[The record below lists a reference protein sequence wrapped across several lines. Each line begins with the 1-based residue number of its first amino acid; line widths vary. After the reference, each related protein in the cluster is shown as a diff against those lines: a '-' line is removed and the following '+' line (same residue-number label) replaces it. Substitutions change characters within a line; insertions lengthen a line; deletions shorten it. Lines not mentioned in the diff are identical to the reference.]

1 MESLQWLTVAGD
13 TRVAVSSVHRFGTDA
28 ILLSHF
34 AAPKPGDTVYELGT
48 GCGAIALRLCT
59 RYRPAAV
66 HGVDIA
72 PEAIALAQQSAQAF
86 TGTPTPTFSVAD
98 WETPATLGEPG
109 RWRLVVC
116 NPPYFAPGT
125 GGVSEEEAT
134 RRVRHERENTLQAV
148 CDAAARLLQYGG
160 RFCLCHRPEHLP
172 RVLAALTA
180 AGLTPKRLQTVQN
193 REGQAPWL
201 LLIEARYGGSPGLKW
216 EPPLVLE
223 QPDGCPSPIYR
234 QIYDLPEQEV

>member
-1 MESLQWLTVAGD
+1 MEPIQWLTVAGD
-13 TRVAVSSVHRFGTDA
+13 TQVAVSAVHRFGTDA

-72 PEAIALAQQSAQAF
+72 PEAIALAQRSADAF
-86 TGTPTPTFSVAD
+86 AGTPTPTFAVGD
-98 WETPATLGEPG
+98 WDQPATLGQPG

-125 GGVSEEEAT
+125 GGISEEAT
-134 RRVRHERENTLQAV
+134 VRRIRHEGENTLQAV
-148 CDAAARLLQYGG
+148 CGAAARLLQYGG
-160 RFCLCHRPEHLP
+160 RFCLCHRPERLP
-172 RVLAALTA
+172 QVLAALTA
-180 AGLTPKRLQTVQN
+180 VGLTPKRLQTVHN
-193 REGQAPWL
+193 REGQSPWL
-201 LLIEARYGGSPGLKW
+201 LLIEARLGGSPGLKW

-223 QPDGCPSPIYR
+223 LGDGRRSPIYR
-234 QIYDLPEQEV
+234 EIYDLPEQEE